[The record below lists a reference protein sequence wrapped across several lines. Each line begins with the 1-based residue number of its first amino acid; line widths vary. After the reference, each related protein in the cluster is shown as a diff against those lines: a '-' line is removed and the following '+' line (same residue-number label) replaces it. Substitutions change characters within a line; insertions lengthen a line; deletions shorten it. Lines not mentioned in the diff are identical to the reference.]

1 MKHHL
6 SISFCLILDVFF
18 LFSCNKD
25 IDESN
30 LSTNLLSG
38 STWAFTV
45 HYTYFNNEGDEDD
58 DLSYVFYYTLGPG
71 EVDEEI
77 KSSGIVYCD
86 AFYFKKD
93 GSFTEVYKTDTYQG
107 SYTLNG
113 TTLILNYYGS
123 KGTVTYDLISDSV
136 RINGQNYKALVSKV
150 SLSEEENHVTTNG
163 SNYYREDPKAFVQ
176 VQPSWMFV
184 TFN

>member
-6 SISFCLILDVFF
+6 SISFCLILGVFF

-58 DLSYVFYYTLGPG
+58 DLSYVFYYRECRL
-71 EVDEEI
+71 I
-77 KSSGIVYCD
+77 
-86 AFYFKKD
+86 
-93 GSFTEVYKTDTYQG
+93 QN
-107 SYTLNG
+107 NG
-113 TTLILNYYGS
+113 Y
-123 KGTVTYDLISDSV
+123 
-136 RINGQNYKALVSKV
+136 
-150 SLSEEENHVTTNG
+150 
-163 SNYYREDPKAFVQ
+163 
-176 VQPSWMFV
+176 
-184 TFN
+184 